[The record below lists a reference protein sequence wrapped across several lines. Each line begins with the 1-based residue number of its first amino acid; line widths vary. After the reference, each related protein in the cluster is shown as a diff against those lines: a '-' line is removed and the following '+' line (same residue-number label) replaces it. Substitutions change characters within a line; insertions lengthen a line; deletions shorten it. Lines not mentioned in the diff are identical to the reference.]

1 MMQRRFP
8 KIGVSVVFAIGS
20 IVFLVHLTRI
30 CMILLS
36 AFFLLMSSLFSR
48 TNNGKLFLIC
58 LYRAE
63 F

>member
-1 MMQRRFP
+1 M
-8 KIGVSVVFAIGS
+8 GVSVVFTIGI

-30 CMILLS
+30 FMSSVILLS
-36 AFFLLMSSLFSR
+36 AFFLRTCTLFFR
-48 TNNGKLFLIC
+48 TSNGKPFFIC